1 VTDSNAEEGFTGIED
16 TSFET
21 GLSGRRLV
29 LVLYVIVVAI
39 ATFTGFVLGVIGP
52 RDLDPQLFGFIAMP
66 PTPLGM
72 AAYGGITLATVLGV
86 MLAAVMYVSGRYVGD

>member
-1 VTDSNAEEGFTGIED
+1 MSDSTGAEEGFTGVE
-16 TSFET
+16 EPAV

-29 LVLYVIVVAI
+29 ATLYAIVVAI

-52 RDLDPQLFGFIAMP
+52 RDLDPVLFGFIDMP

-86 MLAAVMYVSGRYVGD
+86 LLVGVMYVSNRYVD

>member
-1 VTDSNAEEGFTGIED
+1 VSDTSGSEEGFTGVE
-16 TSFET
+16 ERAV

-29 LVLYVIVVAI
+29 ATLYVIVVAI

-52 RDLDPQLFGFIAMP
+52 RDLDPQLFGFIDMP

-86 MLAAVMYVSGRYVGD
+86 LLVGVMYVSDRYVD

>member
-1 VTDSNAEEGFTGIED
+1 VSDSTSTEEGFTGVDEP
-16 TSFET
+16 TV

-29 LVLYVIVVAI
+29 ATLYVIVVGI

-52 RDLDPQLFGFIAMP
+52 RDLDPQLFGFVDMP

-86 MLAAVMYVSGRYVGD
+86 LLVGVMFVSSRYVD

>member
-1 VTDSNAEEGFTGIED
+1 MSDSTSTEEGFTGVDEPAV
-16 TSFET
+16 

-29 LVLYVIVVAI
+29 ATLYVVVVAI

-86 MLAAVMYVSGRYVGD
+86 LLVGVMLVSDRYVD